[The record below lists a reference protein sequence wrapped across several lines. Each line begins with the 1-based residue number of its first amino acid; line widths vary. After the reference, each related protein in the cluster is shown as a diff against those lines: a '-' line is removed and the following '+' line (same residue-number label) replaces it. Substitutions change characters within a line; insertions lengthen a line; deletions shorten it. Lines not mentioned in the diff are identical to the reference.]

1 VTVERAEGE
10 TEGFLRAYF
19 PVNVQNMRPCEIHVR
34 LLQGVEDEDGLP
46 IGTVQITPRAVPRTK
61 RDEASRQVMK
71 KMPQKEQRSKN
82 KNTKNK
88 NIIDNKTKVHEF
100 TTSGAAAL
108 QEIAPIRQAAE
119 SQKRRKI
126 KRPITKKNKMDKSRE
141 KDREKSNNRQN
152 MQKKKD
158 TGRQQRQK
166 DRKNKLQGLTTDS
179 LRQKNTL
186 RASEE
191 ALQNPI
197 QIDLIKHR
205 KPKSVSQ
212 AHLIENADVEKFVQ
226 SNKNEAKNTAE

>member
-19 PVNVQNMRPCEIHVR
+19 QVNVQNMRPCEIHVR
-34 LLQGVEDEDGLP
+34 LLQGVEDKDGLP

-82 KNTKNK
+82 KNKKNK
-88 NIIDNKTKVHEF
+88 NETDNKTKVHEF

-108 QEIAPIRQAAE
+108 QEIAQAAD
-119 SQKRRKI
+119 SQDRRKI
-126 KRPITKKNKMDKSRE
+126 KRPITKKNKKDKNRE
-141 KDREKSNNRQN
+141 KDQEKANDSQN

-158 TGRQQRQK
+158 AGRQQRRK
-166 DRKNKLQGLTTDS
+166 DKKNKLQGLTADG
-179 LRQKNTL
+179 LRQKITL

-197 QIDLIKHR
+197 QLFDLIKHR

-226 SNKNEAKNTAE
+226 SNKNDAKNTAAQ